1 MKVERMYVV
10 FNDDCQEYL
19 IDYECYNAFE
29 DEYDNI
35 CDLLSSNDIDGD
47 VFNDML
53 DNLLDLYGAKRLEGQ
68 QYYVVLPQDVKE
80 K

>member
-1 MKVERMYVV
+1 M
-10 FNDDCQEYL
+10 
-19 IDYECYNAFE
+19 
-29 DEYDNI
+29 
-35 CDLLSSNDIDGD
+35 CDLLRSNDIDGD

-68 QYYVVLPQDVKE
+68 QHYIVLPQEVKE